1 MIKDYT
7 AIAKN
12 ALTMLINLTDDE
24 EIVKN
29 CVDDEVFLENLLKR
43 VTVRTPACD
52 ESSFE
57 NALPH
62 SY

>member
-1 MIKDYT
+1 
-7 AIAKN
+7 
-12 ALTMLINLTDDE
+12 MLINLTDDE

-62 SY
+62 GY